1 MVQKIDFL
9 TADIDMGNE
18 DTGDIFKGC
27 HSGRI
32 DTEVA
37 SSQGVCSD
45 KSSLKAPTPSVAPAA
60 YPIKDQGLPDAA
72 QQWESTQE
80 LVISQRDTSGTA
92 SRRRNQKPPPYPY
105 ASTIGRVDLKVKDK
119 GQKTPPYPFRRRLLS
134 TIV

>member
-1 MVQKIDFL
+1 MVQRIDLL
-9 TADIDMGNE
+9 TADIDIGNE
-18 DTGDIFKGC
+18 DPGDTFKGC

-32 DTEVA
+32 DTGVA

-45 KSSLKAPTPSVAPAA
+45 KSSLKAPTPSVAPPA
-60 YPIKDQGLPDAA
+60 YPIKDQGLHDAG
-72 QQWESTQE
+72 QKRESTQE
-80 LVISQRDTSGTA
+80 LVISQRDTSGTT

-105 ASTIGRVDLKVKDK
+105 TSTMGRVNPNAKAK